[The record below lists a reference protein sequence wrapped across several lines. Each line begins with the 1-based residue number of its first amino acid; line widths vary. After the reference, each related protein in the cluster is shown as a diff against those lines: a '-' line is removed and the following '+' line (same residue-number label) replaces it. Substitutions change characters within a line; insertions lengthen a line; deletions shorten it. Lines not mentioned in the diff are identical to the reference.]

1 MIAIEYISHI
11 REWDKKEQ
19 TVSEHSN
26 NVAKIASEFGQAV
39 QMSHTAWLQGILHD
53 AGKLCEDFSKYIRG
67 KSDAKRGE
75 IDHSYMGA
83 KYLFALSQILCK
95 KNAFPM
101 DAALLIGRTILSH
114 HGLHDW
120 ITEEG
125 EDYFQ
130 KRISNRKHD
139 KEVIC
144 ALPEI
149 VSNETL
155 QKYYQESVKE
165 YDAMQQKMEQLY
177 KEMIAKGEQ
186 EKRNLSDDAKSV
198 IPSFYQG
205 FLERLMQSILMD
217 ADQTDA
223 ANFNDD
229 IVYTSPKESTAVW
242 DDMAKR
248 MQEKCTT
255 FRKKTDAISRQRMNI
270 SDRCAAFANHD
281 VKICRLV
288 VPTGGGKTLSALRFA
303 IDYSQK
309 HKIDQ
314 IFYIAPFN
322 SILEQNSDVI
332 REIAGE
338 KNFLEHHSNVFSQ
351 LEDDEKESEKLSDY
365 QMRTERWDV
374 PVIATTLVQF
384 LNALFDGKSSSVRR
398 MHHLCRAV
406 IIIDEVQAIPAK
418 CIHLFNLAMNF
429 LTHVCG
435 STVVL
440 CSATQPCLEQAAYP
454 ILLDK
459 QESMTADFQ
468 ADFDAFRRTV
478 LHSAGEKS
486 FSYEEAA
493 KFCTQQ
499 YQENGNLLLVVN
511 TKQAALTMF
520 QKLKERNGASATV
533 LHLSTNM
540 CPAHRRTVIQQMR
553 EQLAAHQPLICV
565 TTQLIEA
572 GVDISFRCV
581 VRSMSGL
588 DHAAQAAGRCNRN
601 GEYDCC
607 SVYLI
612 QLEEEKL
619 AAALKQIE
627 KEQEITKKIL
637 FFHEKEDL
645 LHPQIMQNY
654 FEGYL
659 TTFQNQ
665 FSYPLPDSDHETLL
679 RLLSTNSN
687 NAKRAEA
694 QMHGSVPL
702 RLKNHMQAFRTASKK
717 FQVIAEQTTDILVP
731 YGAGEKLIL
740 DLNGELYGN
749 AFPKLLRKA
758 QQYLV
763 SVYSGTLKAL
773 EAKDALIQLESGI
786 LALKSGFYS
795 SEQGICVDGM
805 ISMEECFL

>member
-1 MIAIEYISHI
+1 
-11 REWDKKEQ
+11 
-19 TVSEHSN
+19 
-26 NVAKIASEFGQAV
+26 
-39 QMSHTAWLQGILHD
+39 
-53 AGKLCEDFSKYIRG
+53 
-67 KSDAKRGE
+67 
-75 IDHSYMGA
+75 
-83 KYLFALSQILCK
+83 
-95 KNAFPM
+95 
-101 DAALLIGRTILSH
+101 
-114 HGLHDW
+114 
-120 ITEEG
+120 
-125 EDYFQ
+125 
-130 KRISNRKHD
+130 
-139 KEVIC
+139 
-144 ALPEI
+144 
-149 VSNETL
+149 
-155 QKYYQESVKE
+155 
-165 YDAMQQKMEQLY
+165 
-177 KEMIAKGEQ
+177 
-186 EKRNLSDDAKSV
+186 
-198 IPSFYQG
+198 
-205 FLERLMQSILMD
+205 
-217 ADQTDA
+217 
-223 ANFNDD
+223 
-229 IVYTSPKESTAVW
+229 
-242 DDMAKR
+242 
-248 MQEKCTT
+248 
-255 FRKKTDAISRQRMNI
+255 MNI

-338 KNFLEHHSNVFSQ
+338 ENFLEHHSNVFSQ

-374 PVIATTLVQF
+374 PMIATTLVQF

-429 LTHVCG
+429 LTHICG

-440 CSATQPCLEQAAYP
+440 CSATQPCLEQAEYP
-454 ILLDK
+454 ILLDE

-478 LHSAGEKS
+478 LHSAGKKS
-486 FSYEEAA
+486 FSYEDAA
-493 KFCTQQ
+493 DFCTEQ
-499 YQENGNLLLVVN
+499 YQKNGNLLLVVN

-520 QKLKERNGASATV
+520 QKLKERNSEFATV

-540 CPAHRRTVIQQMR
+540 CPAHRRTVIQQMQ

-619 AAALKQIE
+619 AAALKQIAD
-627 KEQEITKKIL
+627 EQEITKKIL

-645 LHPQIMQNY
+645 LHPEIMQCY
-654 FEGYL
+654 FKNYL

-665 FSYPLPDSDHETLL
+665 FSYSIPDLGNETLL

-687 NAKRAEA
+687 NVKRAEA
-694 QMHGSVPL
+694 ISPRL
-702 RLKNHMQAFRTASKK
+702 RDHAQAFRTAGKK

-731 YGAGEKLIL
+731 YGEGNDLISG
-740 DLNGELYGN
+740 LNGKLYEN
-749 AFPKLLRKA
+749 EYLKLLRKA
-758 QQYLV
+758 QPYFV

-773 EAKDALIQLESGI
+773 EAKEALTR
-786 LALKSGFYS
+786 LKSDVLSLKPGYYS
-795 SEQGICVDGM
+795 SEQGVCADGM

>member
-53 AGKLCEDFSKYIRG
+53 AGKLCTDFTEYIRG

-101 DAALLIGRTILSH
+101 GAALLIGRTILSH

-155 QKYYQESVKE
+155 QKYYLESVKE
-165 YDAMQQKMEQLY
+165 YAAMQQKMEQLY
-177 KEMIAKGEQ
+177 KEMIAKGEK
-186 EKRNLSDDAKSV
+186 EKRELSGDAKCV
-198 IPSFYQG
+198 IPAFYQG

-242 DDMAKR
+242 NDMAKR

-255 FRKKTDAISRQRMNI
+255 FRKKTDAISCQRMNI

-288 VPTGGGKTLSALRFA
+288 VPTGGGKTMSALRFA
-303 IDYSQK
+303 IEYSQK

-338 KNFLEHHSNVFSQ
+338 ENFLEHHSNVFSR
-351 LEDDEKESEKLSDY
+351 LEENENETERLSTY

-440 CSATQPCLEQAAYP
+440 CSATQPCLEQAEYP
-454 ILLDK
+454 ILLDE

-486 FSYEEAA
+486 FSYEDAA
-493 KFCTQQ
+493 DFCTEQ
-499 YQENGNLLLVVN
+499 YQKNGNLLLVVN

-520 QKLKERNGASATV
+520 QKLKERNSEFATV

-665 FSYPLPDSDHETLL
+665 FSYLLPDLGNETLL

-687 NAKRAEA
+687 NVKRAEA
-694 QMHGSVPL
+694 KTHKNIPPRL
-702 RLKNHMQAFRTASKK
+702 RNHAQAFRTAGKK

-731 YGAGEKLIL
+731 YGEGNDLIL
-740 DLNGELYGN
+740 DLNGGFYENEYL
-749 AFPKLLRKA
+749 KLLRKA
-758 QQYLV
+758 QPYLV
-763 SVYSGTLKAL
+763 SVYSGTLKVL
-773 EAKDALIQLESGI
+773 EAKDALIQLNSGV
-786 LALKSGFYS
+786 LALKSGYYS
-795 SEQGICVDGM
+795 SEQGVCADGM
-805 ISMEECFL
+805 ISMEECFV

>member
-11 REWDKKEQ
+11 RESNKKEQ
-19 TVSEHSN
+19 TVSEHCN

-39 QMSHTAWLQGILHD
+39 QMSNTAWLQGILHD
-53 AGKLCEDFSKYIRG
+53 AGKLCNDFSEYIHG

-155 QKYYQESVKE
+155 QSYYQESVKE
-165 YDAMQQKMEQLY
+165 YAAMQQKIEQLY
-177 KEMIAKGEQ
+177 KKMIAKGEQ

-198 IPSFYQG
+198 ILTFYQG

-242 DDMAKR
+242 NDMAKQ
-248 MQEKCTT
+248 MQKKCTA
-255 FRKKTDAISRQRMNI
+255 FRKKTDLISRRRMNI

-303 IDYSQK
+303 IEYSQK
-309 HKIDQ
+309 HNVNQ

-338 KNFLEHHSNVFSQ
+338 ENFLEHHSNVFSR
-351 LEDDEKESEKLSDY
+351 LEDDEKESEKLSTY

-374 PVIATTLVQF
+374 SVIATTLVQF

-429 LTHVCG
+429 LTHICG

-440 CSATQPCLEQAAYP
+440 CSATQPCLEQAEYP
-454 ILLDK
+454 ILLDE
-459 QESMTADFQ
+459 QESMTTDFQ

-478 LHSAGEKS
+478 LHSAGKKS
-486 FSYEEAA
+486 FSYEDAA
-493 KFCTQQ
+493 DFCTEQ
-499 YQENGNLLLVVN
+499 YQKNGNLLLVVN

-520 QKLKERNGASATV
+520 QKLKERNSEFATV

-588 DHAAQAAGRCNRN
+588 EHAAQAVGRCNRN

-619 AAALKQIE
+619 AAALKQIAD
-627 KEQEITKKIL
+627 EQEITKKIL

-645 LHPQIMQNY
+645 LHPEIMQNY
-654 FEGYL
+654 FENYL

-665 FSYPLPDSDHETLL
+665 FSYLLPDLGNETLL

-687 NAKRAEA
+687 NVKRAEA
-694 QMHGSVPL
+694 KTYKNIPPRL
-702 RLKNHMQAFRTASKK
+702 RNHAQAFRTAGKK

-773 EAKDALIQLESGI
+773 EAKDALIQLESGV
-786 LALKSGFYS
+786 LALKSGYYS
-795 SEQGICVDGM
+795 LEKGVCADGM

>member
-19 TVSEHSN
+19 TVSEHCN

-149 VSNETL
+149 ISNETL
-155 QKYYQESVKE
+155 QKYYLESVKE
-165 YDAMQQKMEQLY
+165 YAAMQQKMEQLY
-177 KEMIAKGEQ
+177 KEMIAKSEQ

-198 IPSFYQG
+198 IPAFYQG

-242 DDMAKR
+242 NDMAKR
-248 MQEKCTT
+248 MQEKCTA

-303 IDYSQK
+303 IEYSQK
-309 HKIDQ
+309 HNVNQ

-338 KNFLEHHSNVFSQ
+338 ENFLEHHSNVFSR
-351 LEDDEKESEKLSDY
+351 LEENENETEKLSTY

-440 CSATQPCLEQAAYP
+440 CSATQPCLEQAEYP
-454 ILLDK
+454 ILLDE

-478 LHSAGEKS
+478 LHAAGEKP

-645 LHPQIMQNY
+645 LHPEIMQCY
-654 FEGYL
+654 FKNYL

-665 FSYPLPDSDHETLL
+665 FSYLLPELGNETLL

-687 NAKRAEA
+687 NVKRAEA
-694 QMHGSVPL
+694 KTYKNIPPRL
-702 RLKNHMQAFRTASKK
+702 REHAQAFRTAGKK

-773 EAKDALIQLESGI
+773 EAKDALIQLESGV

>member
-1 MIAIEYISHI
+1 MAEYISHI
-11 REWDKKEQ
+11 RESDKKEQ

-53 AGKLCEDFSKYIRG
+53 AGKLCTDFTEYIRG

-83 KYLFALSQILCK
+83 KYLANLAIELYKESRL
-95 KNAFPM
+95 NP

-120 ITEEG
+120 LTEDG
-125 EDYFQ
+125 ENYFE
-130 KRISNRKHD
+130 KRTSIIKQD
-139 KEVIC
+139 KEVKC

-149 VSNETL
+149 VSDGTL
-155 QKYYQESVKE
+155 KKYYQESVKE

-242 DDMAKR
+242 DDMTKR

-338 KNFLEHHSNVFSQ
+338 ENFLEHHSNVFSQ

-374 PVIATTLVQF
+374 PMIATTLVQF
-384 LNALFDGKSSSVRR
+384 LNVLFDGKSSSVRR

-429 LTHVCG
+429 LTHICG

-440 CSATQPCLEQAAYP
+440 CSATQPCLEQAEYP
-454 ILLDK
+454 ILLDE

-468 ADFDAFRRTV
+468 ADFDAFRRTI
-478 LHSAGEKS
+478 LHSAGKKS
-486 FSYEEAA
+486 FSYEDAA
-493 KFCTQQ
+493 DFCTEQ
-499 YQENGNLLLVVN
+499 YQKNGNLLLVVN

-520 QKLKERNGASATV
+520 QKLKERNSEFATV

-619 AAALKQIE
+619 AAALKQIAD
-627 KEQEITKKIL
+627 EQEITKKVL

-645 LHPQIMQNY
+645 LHPEIMQCY
-654 FEGYL
+654 FKNYL

-665 FSYPLPDSDHETLL
+665 FSYSIPDLGNETLL

-687 NAKRAEA
+687 NVKRAEA
-694 QMHGSVPL
+694 QTHENIPPKL
-702 RLKNHMQAFRTASKK
+702 RNHAQAFRTAGKK

-731 YGAGEKLIL
+731 YGEGNDLIS
-740 DLNGELYGN
+740 DLNGKLYGN
-749 AFPKLLRKA
+749 EYLKLLRKA

-763 SVYSGTLKAL
+763 SVYSGTLKVL
-773 EAKDALIQLESGI
+773 EAKDALIQLNSGV
-786 LALKSGFYS
+786 LALKSGYYS
-795 SEQGICVDGM
+795 SEQGVCADGM
-805 ISMEECFL
+805 ISMEECFV

>member
-1 MIAIEYISHI
+1 MAEYISHI
-11 REWDKKEQ
+11 RESDKKEQ

-53 AGKLCEDFSKYIRG
+53 AGKLCTDFTEYIRG

-83 KYLFALSQILCK
+83 KYLANLAIEMYKESRL
-95 KNAFPM
+95 NP

-120 ITEEG
+120 LTEDG
-125 EDYFQ
+125 ENYFE
-130 KRISNRKHD
+130 KRTSIIKQD
-139 KEVIC
+139 KEVEC

-149 VSNETL
+149 VSDGTL
-155 QKYYQESVKE
+155 KKYYQESVKE

-177 KEMIAKGEQ
+177 KEMIAKGEK
-186 EKRNLSDDAKSV
+186 EKRELSGDAKCV
-198 IPSFYQG
+198 IPAFYQG

-229 IVYTSPKESTAVW
+229 IVYTSPKEPMGVW
-242 DDMAKR
+242 NNMEKQ
-248 MQEKCTT
+248 MQKKCTA
-255 FRKKTDAISRQRMNI
+255 FRKKTDLISRRRMNI

-303 IDYSQK
+303 IEYSQK
-309 HKIDQ
+309 HNVNQ

-338 KNFLEHHSNVFSQ
+338 ENFLEHHSNVFSR
-351 LEDDEKESEKLSDY
+351 LEENENETERLSTY

-429 LTHVCG
+429 LTHICG

-540 CPAHRRTVIQQMR
+540 CPVHRRTVIQQMR
-553 EQLAAHQPLICV
+553 EQLSAHQPLICV

-687 NAKRAEA
+687 NAKQAEA
-694 QMHGSVPL
+694 KMHGSVPL
-702 RLKNHMQAFRTASKK
+702 RLKNHMQAFRTAGKK

-773 EAKDALIQLESGI
+773 EAKDALIQLESGV
-786 LALKSGFYS
+786 LALKSGYYS
-795 SEQGICVDGM
+795 LEKGVCADGM

>member
-1 MIAIEYISHI
+1 MEYISHI

-19 TVSEHSN
+19 TVSEHCN
-26 NVAKIASEFGQAV
+26 NVAKIASEFGQAI

-53 AGKLCEDFSKYIRG
+53 VGKLCEDFSKYIRG

-155 QKYYQESVKE
+155 QKYYLESVKE
-165 YDAMQQKMEQLY
+165 YAAMQQKINELY
-177 KEMIAKGEQ
+177 KEMIAKGEK
-186 EKRNLSDDAKSV
+186 EKRELSGDAKCV
-198 IPSFYQG
+198 IPAFYQG

-229 IVYTSPKESTAVW
+229 IVYTSPKEPMGVW
-242 DDMAKR
+242 NNMEKQ
-248 MQEKCTT
+248 MQKKCTA
-255 FRKKTDAISRQRMNI
+255 FRKKTDLISRRRMNI

-303 IDYSQK
+303 IEYSQK
-309 HKIDQ
+309 HNVNQ

-338 KNFLEHHSNVFSQ
+338 ENFLEHHSNVFSR
-351 LEDDEKESEKLSDY
+351 LEENENETERLSTY

-429 LTHVCG
+429 LTHICG

-478 LHSAGEKS
+478 LHSAGKKS
-486 FSYEEAA
+486 FSYEDAA
-493 KFCTQQ
+493 DFCTEQ
-499 YQENGNLLLVVN
+499 YQKNGNLLLVVN

-520 QKLKERNGASATV
+520 QKLKERNGEFATV

-553 EQLAAHQPLICV
+553 KQLAAHQPLICV

-612 QLEEEKL
+612 QLKEEKL

-687 NAKRAEA
+687 NAKQAEA
-694 QMHGSVPL
+694 KMHGSVPL
-702 RLKNHMQAFRTASKK
+702 RLKNHMQAFRTAGKK

-731 YGAGEKLIL
+731 YEAGEKLIL

-773 EAKDALIQLESGI
+773 EAKDALIQLESGV
-786 LALKSGFYS
+786 LALKSGYYS
-795 SEQGICVDGM
+795 LEKGVCADGM

>member
-1 MIAIEYISHI
+1 MEYISHI
-11 REWDKKEQ
+11 RESDKKEQ

-26 NVAKIASEFGQAV
+26 NVAKIASEFGEAV

-53 AGKLCEDFSKYIRG
+53 AGKLCTDFTEYIRG
-67 KSDAKRGE
+67 KSDAQRGE

-83 KYLFALSQILCK
+83 KYLANLAIEMYKESRL
-95 KNAFPM
+95 NP

-120 ITEEG
+120 LTEDG
-125 EDYFQ
+125 ENYFE
-130 KRISNRKHD
+130 KRTSIIKQD
-139 KEVIC
+139 KEVEC

-149 VSNETL
+149 VSDGTL
-155 QKYYQESVKE
+155 KKYYQESVKE

-177 KEMIAKGEQ
+177 KEMIAKGEK
-186 EKRNLSDDAKSV
+186 EKRELSGDAKCV
-198 IPSFYQG
+198 IPAFYQG

-229 IVYTSPKESTAVW
+229 IVYTSPKEPTGVW
-242 DDMAKR
+242 NNMEKQ
-248 MQEKCTT
+248 MQKKCTA
-255 FRKKTDAISRQRMNI
+255 FRKKTDLISRRRMNI

-303 IDYSQK
+303 IEYSQK
-309 HKIDQ
+309 HNVNQ

-338 KNFLEHHSNVFSQ
+338 ENFLEHHSNVFSR
-351 LEDDEKESEKLSDY
+351 LEENENETEKLSTY

-429 LTHVCG
+429 LTHICG

-478 LHSAGEKS
+478 LHSAGKKS

-540 CPAHRRTVIQQMR
+540 CPVHRRTVIQQMR
-553 EQLAAHQPLICV
+553 EQLETQQPLICV

-694 QMHGSVPL
+694 QMHGSLPL
-702 RLKNHMQAFRTASKK
+702 RLKNHMQAFRTAGKR

-731 YGAGEKLIL
+731 YGAGEELIL
-740 DLNGELYGN
+740 DLNGKLYEN

-773 EAKDALIQLESGI
+773 EAKDALIQLESGV

-805 ISMEECFL
+805 ISMDACFL

>member
-11 REWDKKEQ
+11 RESNKKEQ
-19 TVSEHSN
+19 TVSEHCN

-53 AGKLCEDFSKYIRG
+53 AGKLCTDFAEYIRG

-83 KYLFALSQILCK
+83 KYLFAFAQIWYK
-95 KNAFPM
+95 KNAFSM
-101 DAALLIGRTILSH
+101 DTALLIGRTILSH

-155 QKYYQESVKE
+155 QSYYQESVKE
-165 YDAMQQKMEQLY
+165 YAAMQQKIEQLY
-177 KEMIAKGEQ
+177 KKMIAKGEQ

-198 IPSFYQG
+198 ILTFYQG

-242 DDMAKR
+242 NDMAKR

-255 FRKKTDAISRQRMNI
+255 FRKKIDAISRQRMNI

-338 KNFLEHHSNVFSQ
+338 ENFLEHHSNVFSR
-351 LEDDEKESEKLSDY
+351 LEENETEKLSTY

-440 CSATQPCLEQAAYP
+440 CSATQPCLEQAEYP
-454 ILLDK
+454 ILLDE
-459 QESMTADFQ
+459 QESMTTDFQ

-478 LHSAGEKS
+478 LHSAGKKS
-486 FSYEEAA
+486 FSYEDAA
-493 KFCTQQ
+493 DFCTEQ
-499 YQENGNLLLVVN
+499 YQKNGNLLLVVN
-511 TKQAALTMF
+511 TKQAALMMF
-520 QKLKERNGASATV
+520 QKLKERNSEFATV

-588 DHAAQAAGRCNRN
+588 EHAAQAAGRCNRN

-665 FSYPLPDSDHETLL
+665 FSYLLPELGNETLL

-687 NAKRAEA
+687 NVKRAEA
-694 QMHGSVPL
+694 KTHKNIPPRL
-702 RLKNHMQAFRTASKK
+702 RNHAQAFRTAGKK

-731 YGAGEKLIL
+731 YGEGNDLIL
-740 DLNGELYGN
+740 DLNGEFYENEYL
-749 AFPKLLRKA
+749 KLLRKA
-758 QQYLV
+758 QPYLV

-773 EAKDALIQLESGI
+773 EAKEALTQLKSDV
-786 LALKSGFYS
+786 LALKPGYYS
-795 SEQGICVDGM
+795 SEQGVCVDGM
-805 ISMEECFL
+805 ISMEKCFL

>member
-1 MIAIEYISHI
+1 MEYISHI
-11 REWDKKEQ
+11 RESDKKEQ

-39 QMSHTAWLQGILHD
+39 QMSDTAWLQGILHD
-53 AGKLCEDFSKYIRG
+53 AGKLCNDFTEYIRG

-83 KYLFALSQILCK
+83 KYLANLAIEMYKESRL
-95 KNAFPM
+95 NP

-120 ITEEG
+120 LTEDG
-125 EDYFQ
+125 ENYFE
-130 KRISNRKHD
+130 KRTSIIKQD
-139 KEVIC
+139 KEVEC

-149 VSNETL
+149 VSDGTL
-155 QKYYQESVKE
+155 KKYYQESVKE

-177 KEMIAKGEQ
+177 KEMIAKGEK
-186 EKRNLSDDAKSV
+186 EKRELSGDAKCV
-198 IPSFYQG
+198 IPAFYQG

-229 IVYTSPKESTAVW
+229 IVYTSPKEPTGVW
-242 DDMAKR
+242 NNMEKQ
-248 MQEKCTT
+248 MQKKCTA
-255 FRKKTDAISRQRMNI
+255 FRKKTDLISRRRMNI

-303 IDYSQK
+303 IEYSQK
-309 HKIDQ
+309 HNVNQ

-338 KNFLEHHSNVFSQ
+338 ENFLEHHSNVFSR
-351 LEDDEKESEKLSDY
+351 LEENENETERLSTY

-429 LTHVCG
+429 LTHICG

-540 CPAHRRTVIQQMR
+540 CPVHRRTVIQQMR
-553 EQLAAHQPLICV
+553 EQLSAHQPLICV

-687 NAKRAEA
+687 NAKQAEA
-694 QMHGSVPL
+694 KMHGSVPL
-702 RLKNHMQAFRTASKK
+702 RLKNHMQAFRTAGKK

-773 EAKDALIQLESGI
+773 EAKDALIQLESGV
-786 LALKSGFYS
+786 LALKSGYYS
-795 SEQGICVDGM
+795 LEKGVCADGM

>member
-53 AGKLCEDFSKYIRG
+53 AGKLCTDFTEYIHG
-67 KSDAKRGE
+67 ESDAKRGE

-114 HGLHDW
+114 HKLHDW

-155 QKYYQESVKE
+155 QKYYLESVKE
-165 YDAMQQKMEQLY
+165 YAAMQQKMEQLY
-177 KEMIAKGEQ
+177 KEMIVKGEQ
-186 EKRNLSDDAKSV
+186 EKRNLSNDAKSV
-198 IPSFYQG
+198 IPAFYQG

-242 DDMAKR
+242 NDMAKR

-255 FRKKTDAISRQRMNI
+255 FRKETDAISRQRMNI

-303 IDYSQK
+303 IEYSQK
-309 HKIDQ
+309 HNVNQ

-338 KNFLEHHSNVFSQ
+338 ENFLEHHSNVFSR
-351 LEDDEKESEKLSDY
+351 LEENENETEKLSTY

-418 CIHLFNLAMNF
+418 CVHLFNLAMNF
-429 LTHVCG
+429 LAHVCG

-454 ILLDK
+454 ILLDE

-478 LHSAGEKS
+478 LHAAGEKS

-493 KFCTQQ
+493 DFCTQQ

-540 CPAHRRTVIQQMR
+540 CPVHRRTVIQQMR

-588 DHAAQAAGRCNRN
+588 EHAAQAAGRCNRN

-645 LHPQIMQNY
+645 LHPEIMQCY
-654 FEGYL
+654 FKNYL

-665 FSYPLPDSDHETLL
+665 FSYLLPELGNETLL

-687 NAKRAEA
+687 NVKRAEA
-694 QMHGSVPL
+694 QTHKNIPPRL
-702 RLKNHMQAFRTASKK
+702 RNHAQAFRTAGKK

>member
-19 TVSEHSN
+19 TVSEHCN

-149 VSNETL
+149 ISNETL
-155 QKYYQESVKE
+155 QKYYLESVKE
-165 YDAMQQKMEQLY
+165 YAAMQQKMEQLY
-177 KEMIAKGEQ
+177 KEMIAKSEQ

-198 IPSFYQG
+198 IPAFYQG

-242 DDMAKR
+242 NDMAKR
-248 MQEKCTT
+248 MQEKCTA

-303 IDYSQK
+303 IEYSQK
-309 HKIDQ
+309 HNVNQ

-338 KNFLEHHSNVFSQ
+338 ENFLEHHSNVFSR
-351 LEDDEKESEKLSDY
+351 LEENENETEKLSTY

-440 CSATQPCLEQAAYP
+440 CSATQPCLEQAEYP
-454 ILLDK
+454 ILLDE

-478 LHSAGEKS
+478 LHAAGEKP

-645 LHPQIMQNY
+645 LHPEIMQCY
-654 FEGYL
+654 FENYL

-665 FSYPLPDSDHETLL
+665 FSYLLPELGNETLL

-687 NAKRAEA
+687 NVKRAEA
-694 QMHGSVPL
+694 QTHENIPPKL
-702 RLKNHMQAFRTASKK
+702 RNHAQAFRTAGKK

-773 EAKDALIQLESGI
+773 EAKDALIQLESGV

>member
-1 MIAIEYISHI
+1 
-11 REWDKKEQ
+11 
-19 TVSEHSN
+19 
-26 NVAKIASEFGQAV
+26 
-39 QMSHTAWLQGILHD
+39 
-53 AGKLCEDFSKYIRG
+53 
-67 KSDAKRGE
+67 GE

-83 KYLFALSQILCK
+83 KYLANLAIELYKESRL
-95 KNAFPM
+95 NP

-120 ITEEG
+120 LTEDG
-125 EDYFQ
+125 ENYFE
-130 KRISNRKHD
+130 KRTSIIKQD
-139 KEVIC
+139 KEVEC

-149 VSNETL
+149 VSDGTL
-155 QKYYQESVKE
+155 KKYYQESVKE

-177 KEMIAKGEQ
+177 KEMIAKGEK
-186 EKRNLSDDAKSV
+186 EKRELSGDAKCV
-198 IPSFYQG
+198 IPAFYQG

-229 IVYTSPKESTAVW
+229 IVYTSPKEPTGVW
-242 DDMAKR
+242 NNMEKQ
-248 MQEKCTT
+248 MQKKCTA
-255 FRKKTDAISRQRMNI
+255 FRKKTDLISRRRMNI

-303 IDYSQK
+303 IEYSQK
-309 HKIDQ
+309 HNVNQ

-338 KNFLEHHSNVFSQ
+338 ENFLEHHSNVFSR
-351 LEDDEKESEKLSDY
+351 LEENENETERLSTY

-429 LTHVCG
+429 LTHICG

-540 CPAHRRTVIQQMR
+540 CPVHRRTVIQQMR
-553 EQLAAHQPLICV
+553 EQLSAHQPLICV

-687 NAKRAEA
+687 NAKQAEA
-694 QMHGSVPL
+694 KMHGSVPL
-702 RLKNHMQAFRTASKK
+702 RLKNHMQAFRTAGKK

-773 EAKDALIQLESGI
+773 EAKDALIQLESGV
-786 LALKSGFYS
+786 LALKSGYYS
-795 SEQGICVDGM
+795 LEKGVCADGM

>member
-11 REWDKKEQ
+11 RESDKKEQ
-19 TVSEHSN
+19 TVSEHCN

-53 AGKLCEDFSKYIRG
+53 AGKLCTDFAEYIRG

-101 DAALLIGRTILSH
+101 GAALLIGRTILSH

-155 QKYYQESVKE
+155 QKYYLESVKE
-165 YDAMQQKMEQLY
+165 YAAMQQKMEQLY

-186 EKRNLSDDAKSV
+186 EKRNLSDDAKCV
-198 IPSFYQG
+198 IPAFYQG

-242 DDMAKR
+242 NDMAKR

-303 IDYSQK
+303 IEYSQK
-309 HKIDQ
+309 HNVNQ

-338 KNFLEHHSNVFSQ
+338 ENFLEHHSNVFSR
-351 LEDDEKESEKLSDY
+351 LEENENETEKLSTY

-406 IIIDEVQAIPAK
+406 MIIDEVQAIPAK

-429 LTHVCG
+429 LTHICG

-440 CSATQPCLEQAAYP
+440 CSATQPCLEQAEYP
-454 ILLDK
+454 ILLDE

-478 LHSAGEKS
+478 LHSAGKKS

-540 CPAHRRTVIQQMR
+540 CPVHRRTVIQQMR
-553 EQLAAHQPLICV
+553 EQLETQQPLICV

-694 QMHGSVPL
+694 QMHGSLPL
-702 RLKNHMQAFRTASKK
+702 RLKNHMQAFRTAGKR

-731 YGAGEKLIL
+731 YGAGEELIL
-740 DLNGELYGN
+740 DLNGKLYEN

-773 EAKDALIQLESGI
+773 EAKDALIQLESGV

-805 ISMEECFL
+805 ISMDACFL

>member
-1 MIAIEYISHI
+1 
-11 REWDKKEQ
+11 
-19 TVSEHSN
+19 
-26 NVAKIASEFGQAV
+26 
-39 QMSHTAWLQGILHD
+39 MSYTAWLQGILHD
-53 AGKLCEDFSKYIRG
+53 AGKLCTAFTEYIRG

-83 KYLFALSQILCK
+83 KYLANLAIEMYKESRL
-95 KNAFPM
+95 NP

-120 ITEEG
+120 LTEDG
-125 EDYFQ
+125 ENYFE
-130 KRISNRKHD
+130 KRTSIIKQD
-139 KEVIC
+139 KEVEC

-149 VSNETL
+149 VSDGTL
-155 QKYYQESVKE
+155 KKYYQESVKE

-177 KEMIAKGEQ
+177 KEMIAKGEK
-186 EKRNLSDDAKSV
+186 EKRELSGDAKCV
-198 IPSFYQG
+198 IPAFYQG

-229 IVYTSPKESTAVW
+229 IVYTSPKEPTGVW
-242 DDMAKR
+242 NNMEKQ
-248 MQEKCTT
+248 MQKKCTA
-255 FRKKTDAISRQRMNI
+255 FRKKTDLISRRRMNI

-303 IDYSQK
+303 IEYSQK
-309 HKIDQ
+309 HNVNQ

-338 KNFLEHHSNVFSQ
+338 ENFLEHHSNVFSR
-351 LEDDEKESEKLSDY
+351 LEENENETEKLSTY

-429 LTHVCG
+429 LTHICG

-440 CSATQPCLEQAAYP
+440 CSATQPCLEQAEYP
-454 ILLDK
+454 ILLDE

-478 LHSAGEKS
+478 LHSAGKKS

-540 CPAHRRTVIQQMR
+540 CPVHRRTVIQQMR
-553 EQLAAHQPLICV
+553 EQLETQQPLICV

-694 QMHGSVPL
+694 QMHGSLPL
-702 RLKNHMQAFRTASKK
+702 RLKNHMQAFRTAGKK

-731 YGAGEKLIL
+731 YGAGEELIL
-740 DLNGELYGN
+740 DLNGKLYEN

-773 EAKDALIQLESGI
+773 EAKDALIQLESGV

-805 ISMEECFL
+805 ISMDACFL

>member
-1 MIAIEYISHI
+1 MEYISHI

-19 TVSEHSN
+19 TVSEHCN
-26 NVAKIASEFGQAV
+26 NVAKIASEFGQVV
-39 QMSHTAWLQGILHD
+39 QMPHTAWLQGILHD
-53 AGKLCEDFSKYIRG
+53 AGKLCTDFTEYIRG

-83 KYLFALSQILCK
+83 KYLANLAIELYKESRL
-95 KNAFPM
+95 NP

-120 ITEEG
+120 LTEDG
-125 EDYFQ
+125 ENYFE
-130 KRISNRKHD
+130 KRISVEKQD
-139 KEVIC
+139 KEVKC

-149 VSNETL
+149 VSDETL
-155 QKYYQESVKE
+155 KKYYQESVKE
-165 YDAMQQKMEQLY
+165 YAAMQQKINELY
-177 KEMIAKGEQ
+177 KEMIAKGEK
-186 EKRNLSDDAKSV
+186 EKRELSGDAKCV
-198 IPSFYQG
+198 IPAFYQG

-229 IVYTSPKESTAVW
+229 IVYTSPKEPTGVW
-242 DDMAKR
+242 NDMAKR
-248 MQEKCTT
+248 MQEKCMT
-255 FRKKTDAISRQRMNI
+255 FRKKTDAISRRRMNI

-303 IDYSQK
+303 IEYSQK
-309 HKIDQ
+309 HDIEQ

-338 KNFLEHHSNVFSQ
+338 ENFLEHHSNVFSR
-351 LEDDEKESEKLSDY
+351 LEENENETERLSTY

-429 LTHVCG
+429 LTHICG

-440 CSATQPCLEQAAYP
+440 CSATQPCLEQAEYP
-454 ILLDK
+454 ILLDE

-478 LHSAGEKS
+478 LHSAGKKS

-540 CPAHRRTVIQQMR
+540 CPVHRRTVIQQMR

-627 KEQEITKKIL
+627 KEQEITKKIF

-687 NAKRAEA
+687 NAKQAEA
-694 QMHGSVPL
+694 KMHGSVPL
-702 RLKNHMQAFRTASKK
+702 RLKNHMQAFRTAGKK

-773 EAKDALIQLESGI
+773 EAKDALIQLESGV

>member
-11 REWDKKEQ
+11 RESDKKEQ

-53 AGKLCEDFSKYIRG
+53 AGKLCTDFTEYIRG

-83 KYLFALSQILCK
+83 KYLANLAIELYKESRL
-95 KNAFPM
+95 NP

-120 ITEEG
+120 LTEDREN
-125 EDYFQ
+125 YFE
-130 KRISNRKHD
+130 KRTSIIKQD
-139 KEVIC
+139 KEVEC

-149 VSNETL
+149 VSDGTL
-155 QKYYQESVKE
+155 KKYYQESVKE

-186 EKRNLSDDAKSV
+186 EKRELSGDAKCV
-198 IPSFYQG
+198 IPAFYQG

-229 IVYTSPKESTAVW
+229 IVYTSPKEPTGVW
-242 DDMAKR
+242 NNMEKQ
-248 MQEKCTT
+248 MQKKCTA
-255 FRKKTDAISRQRMNI
+255 FRKKTDLISRRRMNI

-303 IDYSQK
+303 IEYSQK
-309 HKIDQ
+309 HNVNQ

-338 KNFLEHHSNVFSQ
+338 ENFLEHHSNVFSR
-351 LEDDEKESEKLSDY
+351 LEENENETERLSTY

-429 LTHVCG
+429 LTHICG

-540 CPAHRRTVIQQMR
+540 CPVHRRTVIQQMR
-553 EQLAAHQPLICV
+553 EQLSAHQPLICV

-687 NAKRAEA
+687 NAKQAEA
-694 QMHGSVPL
+694 KMHGSVPL
-702 RLKNHMQAFRTASKK
+702 RLKNHMQAFRTAGKK

-773 EAKDALIQLESGI
+773 EAKDALIQLESGV
-786 LALKSGFYS
+786 LALKSGYYS
-795 SEQGICVDGM
+795 LEKGVCADGM

>member
-1 MIAIEYISHI
+1 MEYISHI
-11 REWDKKEQ
+11 RESDKKEQ

-26 NVAKIASEFGQAV
+26 NVAKIASEFGEAV

-53 AGKLCEDFSKYIRG
+53 AGKLCTDFTEYIRG
-67 KSDAKRGE
+67 KSDAQRGE

-83 KYLFALSQILCK
+83 KYLANLAIEMYKESRL
-95 KNAFPM
+95 NP

-120 ITEEG
+120 LTEDG
-125 EDYFQ
+125 ENYFE
-130 KRISNRKHD
+130 KRTSIIKQD
-139 KEVIC
+139 KEVEC

-149 VSNETL
+149 VSDGTL
-155 QKYYQESVKE
+155 KKYYQESVKE

-177 KEMIAKGEQ
+177 KEMIAKGEK
-186 EKRNLSDDAKSV
+186 EKRELSGDAKCV
-198 IPSFYQG
+198 IPAFYQG

-229 IVYTSPKESTAVW
+229 IVYTSPKEPTGVW
-242 DDMAKR
+242 NNMEKQ
-248 MQEKCTT
+248 MQKKCTA
-255 FRKKTDAISRQRMNI
+255 FRKKTDLISRRRMNI

-303 IDYSQK
+303 IEYSQK
-309 HKIDQ
+309 HNVNQ

-338 KNFLEHHSNVFSQ
+338 ENFLEHHSNVFSR
-351 LEDDEKESEKLSDY
+351 LEENENETEKLSTY

-429 LTHVCG
+429 LTHICG

-440 CSATQPCLEQAAYP
+440 CSATQPCLEQAEYP
-454 ILLDK
+454 ILLDE

-478 LHSAGEKS
+478 LHSAGKKS

-540 CPAHRRTVIQQMR
+540 CPVHRRTVIQQMR
-553 EQLAAHQPLICV
+553 EQLETQQPLICV

-694 QMHGSVPL
+694 QMHGSLPL
-702 RLKNHMQAFRTASKK
+702 RLKNHMQAFRTAGKK

-731 YGAGEKLIL
+731 YGAGEELIL
-740 DLNGELYGN
+740 DLNGKLYEN
-749 AFPKLLRKA
+749 VFPKLLRKA

-773 EAKDALIQLESGI
+773 EAKDALIQLESGV

-805 ISMEECFL
+805 ISMDACFL

>member
-1 MIAIEYISHI
+1 M
-11 REWDKKEQ
+11 
-19 TVSEHSN
+19 
-26 NVAKIASEFGQAV
+26 
-39 QMSHTAWLQGILHD
+39 
-53 AGKLCEDFSKYIRG
+53 
-67 KSDAKRGE
+67 
-75 IDHSYMGA
+75 
-83 KYLFALSQILCK
+83 
-95 KNAFPM
+95 
-101 DAALLIGRTILSH
+101 
-114 HGLHDW
+114 
-120 ITEEG
+120 
-125 EDYFQ
+125 
-130 KRISNRKHD
+130 
-139 KEVIC
+139 
-144 ALPEI
+144 
-149 VSNETL
+149 
-155 QKYYQESVKE
+155 
-165 YDAMQQKMEQLY
+165 
-177 KEMIAKGEQ
+177 
-186 EKRNLSDDAKSV
+186 
-198 IPSFYQG
+198 
-205 FLERLMQSILMD
+205 
-217 ADQTDA
+217 
-223 ANFNDD
+223 
-229 IVYTSPKESTAVW
+229 
-242 DDMAKR
+242 
-248 MQEKCTT
+248 
-255 FRKKTDAISRQRMNI
+255 
-270 SDRCAAFANHD
+270 
-281 VKICRLV
+281 
-288 VPTGGGKTLSALRFA
+288 
-303 IDYSQK
+303 
-309 HKIDQ
+309 
-314 IFYIAPFN
+314 
-322 SILEQNSDVI
+322 
-332 REIAGE
+332 
-338 KNFLEHHSNVFSQ
+338 
-351 LEDDEKESEKLSDY
+351 
-365 QMRTERWDV
+365 
-374 PVIATTLVQF
+374 
-384 LNALFDGKSSSVRR
+384 
-398 MHHLCRAV
+398 

-429 LTHVCG
+429 LTHICG

-440 CSATQPCLEQAAYP
+440 CSATQPCLEQAEYP
-454 ILLDK
+454 ILLDE

-478 LHSAGEKS
+478 LHSAGKKS
-486 FSYEEAA
+486 FSYEDAA
-493 KFCTQQ
+493 DFCTEQ
-499 YQENGNLLLVVN
+499 YQKNGNLLLVVN

-520 QKLKERNGASATV
+520 QKLKEQNSEFATV

-627 KEQEITKKIL
+627 KEKEITKKIL

-645 LHPQIMQNY
+645 LHPEIMQCY
-654 FEGYL
+654 FENYL

-665 FSYPLPDSDHETLL
+665 FSYLLPELGNETLL

-687 NAKRAEA
+687 NVKRAEA
-694 QMHGSVPL
+694 IPPRL
-702 RLKNHMQAFRTASKK
+702 RNHAQAFRTAGKK

-773 EAKDALIQLESGI
+773 EAKGALTQLKSDV
-786 LALKSGFYS
+786 LALKPGYYS
-795 SEQGICVDGM
+795 SEQGVCVDGM

>member
-1 MIAIEYISHI
+1 MEYISHI

-19 TVSEHSN
+19 TVSEHCN
-26 NVAKIASEFGQAV
+26 NVAKIASEFGQAI

-53 AGKLCEDFSKYIRG
+53 AGKLCTDFTEYIRG

-83 KYLFALSQILCK
+83 KYLANLAIELYKESRL
-95 KNAFPM
+95 NP

-120 ITEEG
+120 LTEDG
-125 EDYFQ
+125 ENYFE
-130 KRISNRKHD
+130 KRTSVIKQD
-139 KEVIC
+139 KEVKC

-149 VSNETL
+149 VSDGTL
-155 QKYYQESVKE
+155 KKYYQESVKE
-165 YDAMQQKMEQLY
+165 YDAMQQKMDQLY

-186 EKRNLSDDAKSV
+186 EKRELSDDAKSV
-198 IPSFYQG
+198 IPAFYHG

-242 DDMAKR
+242 NDMAKR
-248 MQEKCTT
+248 MQEKCTA
-255 FRKKTDAISRQRMNI
+255 FRKKTDAISRQRMDI
-270 SDRCAAFANHD
+270 SDRCSAFANHD

-309 HKIDQ
+309 HKINQ

-332 REIAGE
+332 REIARE
-338 KNFLEHHSNVFSQ
+338 ENFLEHHSNVFSQ
-351 LEDDEKESEKLSDY
+351 LEDDEKEIEKLSTY

-429 LTHVCG
+429 LTHICG

-440 CSATQPCLEQAAYP
+440 CSATQPCLEQAEYP
-454 ILLDK
+454 ILLDE

-478 LHSAGEKS
+478 LHSAGKKS

-493 KFCTQQ
+493 DFCTEQ
-499 YQENGNLLLVVN
+499 YQKNGNLLLVVN

-540 CPAHRRTVIQQMR
+540 CPVHRRTVIQQMR
-553 EQLAAHQPLICV
+553 EQLSAHQPLICV

-694 QMHGSVPL
+694 QMHGSLPL
-702 RLKNHMQAFRTASKK
+702 RLKNHMQAFRTAGKK

-773 EAKDALIQLESGI
+773 EAKDALIQLESGV

-795 SEQGICVDGM
+795 SEQGICADGM

>member
-1 MIAIEYISHI
+1 MEYISHI
-11 REWDKKEQ
+11 RESDKKEQ

-26 NVAKIASEFGQAV
+26 NVAKIASEFGEAV

-53 AGKLCEDFSKYIRG
+53 AGKLCNDFTEYIRG

-83 KYLFALSQILCK
+83 KYLANLAIEMYKESRL
-95 KNAFPM
+95 NP

-120 ITEEG
+120 LTEDG
-125 EDYFQ
+125 ENYFE
-130 KRISNRKHD
+130 KRTSIIKQD
-139 KEVIC
+139 KEVEC

-149 VSNETL
+149 VSDGTL
-155 QKYYQESVKE
+155 KKYYLESVKE
-165 YDAMQQKMEQLY
+165 YAAMQQKINELY
-177 KEMIAKGEQ
+177 KEMIAKGEK
-186 EKRNLSDDAKSV
+186 EKRELSGDAKCV
-198 IPSFYQG
+198 IPAFYQG

-229 IVYTSPKESTAVW
+229 IVYTSPKEPTGVW
-242 DDMAKR
+242 NNMEKQ
-248 MQEKCTT
+248 MQKKCTA
-255 FRKKTDAISRQRMNI
+255 FRKKTDLISRRRMNI

-303 IDYSQK
+303 IEYSQK
-309 HKIDQ
+309 HNVNQ

-338 KNFLEHHSNVFSQ
+338 ENFLEHHSNVFSR
-351 LEDDEKESEKLSDY
+351 LEENENETEKLSTY

-406 IIIDEVQAIPAK
+406 MIIDEVQAIPAK

-429 LTHVCG
+429 LTHICG

-440 CSATQPCLEQAAYP
+440 CSATQPCLEQAEYP
-454 ILLDK
+454 ILLDE

-540 CPAHRRTVIQQMR
+540 CPVHRRTVIQQMR
-553 EQLAAHQPLICV
+553 EQLETQQPLICV

-694 QMHGSVPL
+694 QMHGSLPL
-702 RLKNHMQAFRTASKK
+702 RLKNHMQAFRTAGKK

-731 YGAGEKLIL
+731 YGAGEELIL
-740 DLNGELYGN
+740 DLNGKLYEN

-773 EAKDALIQLESGI
+773 EAKDALIQLESGV

-805 ISMEECFL
+805 ISMDACFL

>member
-11 REWDKKEQ
+11 RESDKKEQ

-26 NVAKIASEFGQAV
+26 NVAKIASEFGQV
-39 QMSHTAWLQGILHD
+39 IQMPHTAWLQGILHD
-53 AGKLCEDFSKYIRG
+53 AGKLCNDFSEYIHG
-67 KSDAKRGE
+67 ESDAKRGE

-101 DAALLIGRTILSH
+101 GAALLIGRTILSH

-155 QKYYQESVKE
+155 QKYYLESVKE
-165 YDAMQQKMEQLY
+165 YAAMQQKMEQLY

-186 EKRNLSDDAKSV
+186 EKRNLSDDAKCV
-198 IPSFYQG
+198 IPAFYQG

-242 DDMAKR
+242 NDMAKR
-248 MQEKCTT
+248 MQEKCTA

-303 IDYSQK
+303 IEYSQK
-309 HKIDQ
+309 HDIEQ

-338 KNFLEHHSNVFSQ
+338 ENFLEHHSNVFSR
-351 LEDDEKESEKLSDY
+351 LEENENETERLSTY

-398 MHHLCRAV
+398 MHHLCCAV

-429 LTHVCG
+429 LAHVCG

-440 CSATQPCLEQAAYP
+440 CSATQPCLEQAEYP
-454 ILLDK
+454 ILLDE

-478 LHSAGEKS
+478 LHAAGEKS

-520 QKLKERNGASATV
+520 QKLKERNSEFATV

-619 AAALKQIE
+619 AAALKQIAD
-627 KEQEITKKIL
+627 EQEITKKIL

-645 LHPQIMQNY
+645 LHPEIMQCY
-654 FEGYL
+654 FKNYL

-665 FSYPLPDSDHETLL
+665 FSYLLPELGNETLL

-687 NAKRAEA
+687 NVKRAEA
-694 QMHGSVPL
+694 IPPRL
-702 RLKNHMQAFRTASKK
+702 REHAQAFRTAGKK

-763 SVYSGTLKAL
+763 SVYSETLKAL
-773 EAKDALIQLESGI
+773 EAKDALIQLESGV
-786 LALKSGFYS
+786 LTLKSGFYS

>member
-1 MIAIEYISHI
+1 MEYISHI
-11 REWDKKEQ
+11 RESDKKEQ

-26 NVAKIASEFGQAV
+26 NVAKIASEFGEAV

-53 AGKLCEDFSKYIRG
+53 AGKLCNDFTEYIHG
-67 KSDAKRGE
+67 ESDTQRGE

-120 ITEEG
+120 ITEKG

-155 QKYYQESVKE
+155 QKYYLESVKE
-165 YDAMQQKMEQLY
+165 YAAMQQKINELY
-177 KEMIAKGEQ
+177 KEMIAKGEK
-186 EKRNLSDDAKSV
+186 EKRELSGDAKCV
-198 IPSFYQG
+198 IPAFYQG

-248 MQEKCTT
+248 MQEKCST

-303 IDYSQK
+303 IEYSQK
-309 HKIDQ
+309 HNVNQ

-338 KNFLEHHSNVFSQ
+338 ENFLEHHSNVFSR
-351 LEDDEKESEKLSDY
+351 LEENENETEKLSTY

-429 LTHVCG
+429 LTHICG

-440 CSATQPCLEQAAYP
+440 CSATQPCLEQAEYP
-454 ILLDK
+454 ILLDE

-478 LHSAGEKS
+478 LHSAGKKS

-540 CPAHRRTVIQQMR
+540 CPVHRRTVIQQMR
-553 EQLAAHQPLICV
+553 EQLETQQPLICV

-572 GVDISFRCV
+572 GVDVSFRCV

-694 QMHGSVPL
+694 QMHGSLPL
-702 RLKNHMQAFRTASKK
+702 RLKNHMQAFRTAGKK

-731 YGAGEKLIL
+731 YGAGEELIL
-740 DLNGELYGN
+740 DLNGKLYEN

-773 EAKDALIQLESGI
+773 EAKDALIQLESGV

-805 ISMEECFL
+805 ISMDACFL

>member
-1 MIAIEYISHI
+1 MEYISHI
-11 REWDKKEQ
+11 RESDKKEQ

-26 NVAKIASEFGQAV
+26 NVAKIASEFGEAV

-53 AGKLCEDFSKYIRG
+53 AGKLCNDFTEYIHG
-67 KSDAKRGE
+67 ESDAQRGE

-120 ITEEG
+120 ITEKG

-155 QKYYQESVKE
+155 QKYYLESVKE
-165 YDAMQQKMEQLY
+165 YAAMQQKINELY
-177 KEMIAKGEQ
+177 KEMIAKGEK
-186 EKRNLSDDAKSV
+186 EKRELSGDAKCV
-198 IPSFYQG
+198 IPAFYQG

-229 IVYTSPKESTAVW
+229 IVYTSPKEPTGVW
-242 DDMAKR
+242 NNMEKQ
-248 MQEKCTT
+248 MQKKCTA
-255 FRKKTDAISRQRMNI
+255 FRKKTDLISRRRM
-270 SDRCAAFANHD
+270 
-281 VKICRLV
+281 KICRLV

-303 IDYSQK
+303 IEYSQK
-309 HKIDQ
+309 HNVNQ

-338 KNFLEHHSNVFSQ
+338 ENFLEHHSNVFSR
-351 LEDDEKESEKLSDY
+351 LEENENETEKLSTY

-406 IIIDEVQAIPAK
+406 MIIDEVQAIPAK

-429 LTHVCG
+429 LTHICG

-440 CSATQPCLEQAAYP
+440 CSATQPCLEQAEYP
-454 ILLDK
+454 I

-478 LHSAGEKS
+478 LHSAGKKS

-540 CPAHRRTVIQQMR
+540 CPVHRRTVIQQMR
-553 EQLAAHQPLICV
+553 EQLETQQPLICV

-694 QMHGSVPL
+694 QMHGSLPL
-702 RLKNHMQAFRTASKK
+702 RLKNHMQAFRTAGKR

-731 YGAGEKLIL
+731 YGAGEELIL
-740 DLNGELYGN
+740 DLNGKLYEN

-773 EAKDALIQLESGI
+773 EAKDALIQLESGV

-805 ISMEECFL
+805 ISMDACFL

>member
-1 MIAIEYISHI
+1 MEYISHI
-11 REWDKKEQ
+11 RESDKKEQ

-26 NVAKIASEFGQAV
+26 NVAKIASEFGEAV

-53 AGKLCEDFSKYIRG
+53 VGKLCEDFSKYIRG

-155 QKYYQESVKE
+155 QKYYLESVKE
-165 YDAMQQKMEQLY
+165 YAAMQQKMEQLY

-186 EKRNLSDDAKSV
+186 EKRNLSDDAKCV
-198 IPSFYQG
+198 IPAFYQG

-242 DDMAKR
+242 NDMAKR

-303 IDYSQK
+303 IEYSQK
-309 HKIDQ
+309 HNVNQ

-338 KNFLEHHSNVFSQ
+338 ENFLEHHSNVFSR
-351 LEDDEKESEKLSDY
+351 LEENENETEKLSDY

-406 IIIDEVQAIPAK
+406 MIIDEVQAIPAK

-429 LTHVCG
+429 LTHICG

-440 CSATQPCLEQAAYP
+440 CSATQPCLEQAEYP
-454 ILLDK
+454 ILLDE

-478 LHSAGEKS
+478 LHSAGKKS

-540 CPAHRRTVIQQMR
+540 CPVHRRTVIQQMR
-553 EQLAAHQPLICV
+553 EQLETQQPLICV

-694 QMHGSVPL
+694 QMHGSLPL
-702 RLKNHMQAFRTASKK
+702 RLKNHMQAFRTAGKR

-731 YGAGEKLIL
+731 YGAGEELIL
-740 DLNGELYGN
+740 DLNGKLYEN

-773 EAKDALIQLESGI
+773 EAKDALIQLESGV

-805 ISMEECFL
+805 ISMDACFL

>member
-1 MIAIEYISHI
+1 MAEYISHI
-11 REWDKKEQ
+11 RESDKKEQ

-53 AGKLCEDFSKYIRG
+53 AGKLCNDFTEYIRG

-83 KYLFALSQILCK
+83 KYLANLAIELYKESRL
-95 KNAFPM
+95 NP

-120 ITEEG
+120 LTEDG
-125 EDYFQ
+125 ENYFE
-130 KRISNRKHD
+130 KRTSIIKQD
-139 KEVIC
+139 KEVEC

-149 VSNETL
+149 VSDGTL
-155 QKYYQESVKE
+155 KKYYQESVKE

-177 KEMIAKGEQ
+177 KEMIAKGEK
-186 EKRNLSDDAKSV
+186 EKRELSGDAKCV
-198 IPSFYQG
+198 IPAFYQG

-229 IVYTSPKESTAVW
+229 IVYTSPKEPTGVW
-242 DDMAKR
+242 NNMEKQ
-248 MQEKCTT
+248 MQKKCTA
-255 FRKKTDAISRQRMNI
+255 FRKKTDLISRRRMNI

-303 IDYSQK
+303 IEYSQK
-309 HKIDQ
+309 HNVNQ

-338 KNFLEHHSNVFSQ
+338 ENFLEHHSNVFSR
-351 LEDDEKESEKLSDY
+351 LEENENETERLSTY

-429 LTHVCG
+429 LTHICG

-540 CPAHRRTVIQQMR
+540 CPVHRRTVIQQMR
-553 EQLAAHQPLICV
+553 EQLSAHQPLICV

-687 NAKRAEA
+687 NAKQAEA
-694 QMHGSVPL
+694 KMHGSVPL
-702 RLKNHMQAFRTASKK
+702 RLKNHMQAFRTAGKK

-773 EAKDALIQLESGI
+773 EAKDALIQLESGV
-786 LALKSGFYS
+786 LALKSGYYS
-795 SEQGICVDGM
+795 LEKGVCADGM

>member
-1 MIAIEYISHI
+1 MEYISHI
-11 REWDKKEQ
+11 REWDEKEQ
-19 TVSEHSN
+19 TVSEHCN
-26 NVAKIASEFGQAV
+26 NVAKIASEFGQV
-39 QMSHTAWLQGILHD
+39 IQMPHTAWLQGILHD
-53 AGKLCEDFSKYIRG
+53 AGKLCTDFTEYIRG

-83 KYLFALSQILCK
+83 KYLANLAIEMYKESRL
-95 KNAFPM
+95 NP

-120 ITEEG
+120 LTEDG
-125 EDYFQ
+125 ENYFE
-130 KRISNRKHD
+130 KRTSIIKQD
-139 KEVIC
+139 KEVER

-149 VSNETL
+149 VSDGTL
-155 QKYYQESVKE
+155 KKYYQESVKE
-165 YDAMQQKMEQLY
+165 YDAMQQKINELY
-177 KEMIAKGEQ
+177 KEMIAKGEK
-186 EKRNLSDDAKSV
+186 EKRELSGDAKCV
-198 IPSFYQG
+198 IPAFYQG

-229 IVYTSPKESTAVW
+229 IVYTSPKEPTGVW
-242 DDMAKR
+242 NNMEKQ
-248 MQEKCTT
+248 MQKKCTA
-255 FRKKTDAISRQRMNI
+255 FRKKTDLISRRRMNI

-303 IDYSQK
+303 IEYSQK
-309 HKIDQ
+309 HNVNQ

-338 KNFLEHHSNVFSQ
+338 ENFLEHHSNVFSR
-351 LEDDEKESEKLSDY
+351 LEENENETEKLSTY

-429 LTHVCG
+429 LTHICG

-440 CSATQPCLEQAAYP
+440 CSATQPCLEQAEYP
-454 ILLDK
+454 ILLDE

-478 LHSAGEKS
+478 LHSAGKKS

-540 CPAHRRTVIQQMR
+540 CPVHRRTVIQQMR
-553 EQLAAHQPLICV
+553 EQLETQQPLICV

-665 FSYPLPDSDHETLL
+665 FSYPLLDSDHETLL

-694 QMHGSVPL
+694 QMHGSLPL
-702 RLKNHMQAFRTASKK
+702 RLKNHMQAFRTAGKK

-731 YGAGEKLIL
+731 YGAGEELIL
-740 DLNGELYGN
+740 DLNGKLYEN

-773 EAKDALIQLESGI
+773 EAKDALIQLESGV

-805 ISMEECFL
+805 ISMDACFL

>member
-11 REWDKKEQ
+11 RESDKKEQ
-19 TVSEHSN
+19 TVSEHCN

-53 AGKLCEDFSKYIRG
+53 AGKLCTDFAEYIRG

-101 DAALLIGRTILSH
+101 GAALLIGRTILSH

-155 QKYYQESVKE
+155 QKYYLESVKE
-165 YDAMQQKMEQLY
+165 YAAMQQKMEQLY

-186 EKRNLSDDAKSV
+186 EKRNLSDDAKCV
-198 IPSFYQG
+198 IPAFYQG

-242 DDMAKR
+242 NDMAKR

-303 IDYSQK
+303 IEYSQK
-309 HKIDQ
+309 HNVNQ

-338 KNFLEHHSNVFSQ
+338 ENFLEHHSNVFSR
-351 LEDDEKESEKLSDY
+351 LEENENETEKLSDY

-406 IIIDEVQAIPAK
+406 MIIDEVQAIPAK

-429 LTHVCG
+429 LTHICG

-440 CSATQPCLEQAAYP
+440 CSATQPCLEQAEYP
-454 ILLDK
+454 ILLDE

-478 LHSAGEKS
+478 LHSAGKKS

-540 CPAHRRTVIQQMR
+540 CPVHRRTVIQQMR
-553 EQLAAHQPLICV
+553 EQLETQQPLICV

-694 QMHGSVPL
+694 QMHGSLPL
-702 RLKNHMQAFRTASKK
+702 RLKNHMQAFRTAGKR

-731 YGAGEKLIL
+731 YGAGEELIL
-740 DLNGELYGN
+740 DLNGKLYEN

-773 EAKDALIQLESGI
+773 EAKDALIQLESGV

-805 ISMEECFL
+805 ISMDACFL

>member
-1 MIAIEYISHI
+1 MEYISHI
-11 REWDKKEQ
+11 RIRESDKKEQ

-26 NVAKIASEFGQAV
+26 NVAKIASEFGEAV

-53 AGKLCEDFSKYIRG
+53 AGKLCTDFTEYIRG
-67 KSDAKRGE
+67 KSDAQRGE

-83 KYLFALSQILCK
+83 KYLANLAIEMYKESRL
-95 KNAFPM
+95 NP

-120 ITEEG
+120 LTEDG
-125 EDYFQ
+125 ENYFE
-130 KRISNRKHD
+130 KRTSIIKQD
-139 KEVIC
+139 KEVEC

-149 VSNETL
+149 VSDGTL
-155 QKYYQESVKE
+155 KKYYQESVKE

-177 KEMIAKGEQ
+177 KEMIAKGEK
-186 EKRNLSDDAKSV
+186 EKRELSGDAKCV
-198 IPSFYQG
+198 IPAFYQG

-229 IVYTSPKESTAVW
+229 IVYTSPKEPTGVW
-242 DDMAKR
+242 NNMEKQ
-248 MQEKCTT
+248 MQKKCTA
-255 FRKKTDAISRQRMNI
+255 FRKKTDLISRRRMNI

-303 IDYSQK
+303 IEYSQK
-309 HKIDQ
+309 HNVNQ

-338 KNFLEHHSNVFSQ
+338 ENFLEHHSNVFSQ

-374 PVIATTLVQF
+374 SVIATTLVQF

-429 LTHVCG
+429 LTHICG

-440 CSATQPCLEQAAYP
+440 CSATQPCLEQAEYP
-454 ILLDK
+454 ILLDE

-540 CPAHRRTVIQQMR
+540 CPVHRRTVIQQMR
-553 EQLAAHQPLICV
+553 EQLETQQPLICV

-572 GVDISFRCV
+572 GVDVSFRCV

-665 FSYPLPDSDHETLL
+665 FSYPLLDSDHETLL

-694 QMHGSVPL
+694 QMHGSLPL
-702 RLKNHMQAFRTASKK
+702 RLKNHMQAFRTAGKK

-731 YGAGEKLIL
+731 YGAGEELIL
-740 DLNGELYGN
+740 DLNGKLYEN

-773 EAKDALIQLESGI
+773 EAKDALIQLESGV

-795 SEQGICVDGM
+795 SEQGICADGM

>member
-1 MIAIEYISHI
+1 MEYISHI

-19 TVSEHSN
+19 TVSEHCN
-26 NVAKIASEFGQAV
+26 NVAKIASEFGQAI

-53 AGKLCEDFSKYIRG
+53 VGKLCEDFSKYIRG

-83 KYLFALSQILCK
+83 KYLANLAIEMYKESRL
-95 KNAFPM
+95 NP

-120 ITEEG
+120 LTEDG
-125 EDYFQ
+125 ENYFE
-130 KRISNRKHD
+130 KRTSIIKQD
-139 KEVIC
+139 KEVEC

-149 VSNETL
+149 VSDGTL
-155 QKYYQESVKE
+155 KKYYQESVKE

-177 KEMIAKGEQ
+177 KEMIAKGEK
-186 EKRNLSDDAKSV
+186 EKRELSGDAKCV
-198 IPSFYQG
+198 IPAFYQG

-229 IVYTSPKESTAVW
+229 IVYTSPKEPTGVW
-242 DDMAKR
+242 NNMEKQ
-248 MQEKCTT
+248 MQKKCTA
-255 FRKKTDAISRQRMNI
+255 FRKKTDLISRRRMNI

-303 IDYSQK
+303 IEYSQK
-309 HKIDQ
+309 HNVNQ

-338 KNFLEHHSNVFSQ
+338 ENFLEHHSNVFSR
-351 LEDDEKESEKLSDY
+351 LEENENETERLSTY

-429 LTHVCG
+429 LTHICG

-540 CPAHRRTVIQQMR
+540 CPVHRRTVIQQMR
-553 EQLAAHQPLICV
+553 EQLSAHQPLICV

-687 NAKRAEA
+687 NAKQAEA
-694 QMHGSVPL
+694 KMHGSVPL
-702 RLKNHMQAFRTASKK
+702 RLKNHMQAFRTAGKK

-773 EAKDALIQLESGI
+773 EAKDALIQLESGV
-786 LALKSGFYS
+786 LALKSGYYS
-795 SEQGICVDGM
+795 LEKGVCADGM

>member
-11 REWDKKEQ
+11 RESNKKEQ
-19 TVSEHSN
+19 TVSEHCN

-53 AGKLCEDFSKYIRG
+53 AGKLCTDFAEYIRG

-83 KYLFALSQILCK
+83 KYLFAFAQILCK
-95 KNAFPM
+95 KNALSM
-101 DAALLIGRTILSH
+101 DTALLIGRTILSH

-155 QKYYQESVKE
+155 QKYYLESVKE
-165 YDAMQQKMEQLY
+165 YAAMQQKMEQLY

-186 EKRNLSDDAKSV
+186 EKRNLSDDAKCV
-198 IPSFYQG
+198 IPAFYQG

-242 DDMAKR
+242 NDMAKR

-303 IDYSQK
+303 IEYSQK
-309 HKIDQ
+309 HNVNQ

-338 KNFLEHHSNVFSQ
+338 ENFLEHHSNVFSR
-351 LEDDEKESEKLSDY
+351 LEENENETEKLSTY

-429 LTHVCG
+429 LAHVCG

-440 CSATQPCLEQAAYP
+440 CSATQPCLEQAEYP
-454 ILLDK
+454 ILLDE
-459 QESMTADFQ
+459 QESMTTDFQ

-478 LHSAGEKS
+478 LHSAGKKS

-493 KFCTQQ
+493 DFCTEQ
-499 YQENGNLLLVVN
+499 YQKNGNLLLVVN

-520 QKLKERNGASATV
+520 QKLKERNSEFATV

-553 EQLAAHQPLICV
+553 KQLAAHQPLICV

-588 DHAAQAAGRCNRN
+588 EHAAQAAGRCNRN

-627 KEQEITKKIL
+627 KEKEITKKIL

-645 LHPQIMQNY
+645 LHPEIMQNY
-654 FEGYL
+654 FENYL

-665 FSYPLPDSDHETLL
+665 FSYLLPDLGNETLL

-687 NAKRAEA
+687 NVKRAEA
-694 QMHGSVPL
+694 KTYKNIPPRL
-702 RLKNHMQAFRTASKK
+702 RNHAQAFRTAGKK

-773 EAKDALIQLESGI
+773 EAKDALIQLESGV
-786 LALKSGFYS
+786 LALKSGYYS
-795 SEQGICVDGM
+795 LEKGVCADGM

>member
-11 REWDKKEQ
+11 RESNKKEQ
-19 TVSEHSN
+19 TVSEHCN

-53 AGKLCEDFSKYIRG
+53 AGKLCTDFAEYIRG

-83 KYLFALSQILCK
+83 KYLFAFAQIWYK
-95 KNAFPM
+95 KNAFSM
-101 DAALLIGRTILSH
+101 DTALLIGRTILSH

-130 KRISNRKHD
+130 KRISNQKHD
-139 KEVIC
+139 KEVIF

-155 QKYYQESVKE
+155 QSYYQESVKE

-198 IPSFYQG
+198 IPTFYQG

-242 DDMAKR
+242 NDMAKR

-255 FRKKTDAISRQRMNI
+255 FRKKIDAISRRRMNI

-303 IDYSQK
+303 IEYSQK
-309 HKIDQ
+309 HNVNQ

-338 KNFLEHHSNVFSQ
+338 ENFLEHHSNVFSR
-351 LEDDEKESEKLSDY
+351 LEENENETEKLSTY

-429 LTHVCG
+429 LTHICG

-440 CSATQPCLEQAAYP
+440 CSATQPCLEQAEYP
-454 ILLDK
+454 ILLDE
-459 QESMTADFQ
+459 QESMTTDFQ

-478 LHSAGEKS
+478 LHSAGKKS
-486 FSYEEAA
+486 FSYEDAA
-493 KFCTQQ
+493 DFCTEQ
-499 YQENGNLLLVVN
+499 YQKNGNLLLVVN

-520 QKLKERNGASATV
+520 QKLKERNSEFATV

-553 EQLAAHQPLICV
+553 EQLTAHQPLICV

-588 DHAAQAAGRCNRN
+588 EHAAQAAGRCNRN

-665 FSYPLPDSDHETLL
+665 FSYLLPELGNETLL

-687 NAKRAEA
+687 NVKRAEA
-694 QMHGSVPL
+694 KTHKNIPPRL
-702 RLKNHMQAFRTASKK
+702 RNHAQAFRTAGKK

-731 YGAGEKLIL
+731 YGEGNDLIL
-740 DLNGELYGN
+740 DLNGEFYENEYL
-749 AFPKLLRKA
+749 KLLRKA
-758 QQYLV
+758 QPYFV

-773 EAKDALIQLESGI
+773 EAKEALTQLKSDV
-786 LALKSGFYS
+786 LALKPGYYS
-795 SEQGICVDGM
+795 SEQGVCADGM

>member
-11 REWDKKEQ
+11 RESNKKEQ
-19 TVSEHSN
+19 TVSEHCN

-53 AGKLCEDFSKYIRG
+53 AGKLCTDFAEYIRG

-83 KYLFALSQILCK
+83 KYLFAFAQIWYK
-95 KNAFPM
+95 KNAFSM
-101 DAALLIGRTILSH
+101 DTALLIGRTILSH

-130 KRISNRKHD
+130 KRISNQKHD
-139 KEVIC
+139 KEVIF

-155 QKYYQESVKE
+155 QSYYQESVKE

-198 IPSFYQG
+198 IPTFYQG

-242 DDMAKR
+242 NDMAKR

-255 FRKKTDAISRQRMNI
+255 FRKKIDAISRRRMNI

-303 IDYSQK
+303 IEYSQK
-309 HKIDQ
+309 HNVNQ

-332 REIAGE
+332 REITGE
-338 KNFLEHHSNVFSQ
+338 ENFLEHHSNVFSR
-351 LEDDEKESEKLSDY
+351 LEENETEKLSTY

-418 CIHLFNLAMNF
+418 CIHLFNLAINF
-429 LTHVCG
+429 LTHICG

-440 CSATQPCLEQAAYP
+440 CSATQPCLEQAEYP
-454 ILLDK
+454 ILLDE

-478 LHSAGEKS
+478 LHSAGKKS

-493 KFCTQQ
+493 DFCTEQ
-499 YQENGNLLLVVN
+499 YQKNGNLLLVVN

-520 QKLKERNGASATV
+520 QKLKERNSEFATV

-588 DHAAQAAGRCNRN
+588 EHAAQAAGRCNRN

-619 AAALKQIE
+619 AAALKQIAD
-627 KEQEITKKIL
+627 EQEITKKIL

-645 LHPQIMQNY
+645 LHPEIMQNY
-654 FEGYL
+654 FENYL

-665 FSYPLPDSDHETLL
+665 FSYLLPDLGNETLL

-687 NAKRAEA
+687 NVKRAEA
-694 QMHGSVPL
+694 KTYKNIPPRL
-702 RLKNHMQAFRTASKK
+702 RNHAQAFRTAGKK

-731 YGAGEKLIL
+731 YRKGNDLIL
-740 DLNGELYGN
+740 DLNGEFYENEYL
-749 AFPKLLRKA
+749 KLLRKA
-758 QQYLV
+758 QPYLV

-773 EAKDALIQLESGI
+773 EAKEALTQLKSDV
-786 LALKSGFYS
+786 LALKPGYYS
-795 SEQGICVDGM
+795 SEQGVCVDGM

>member
-11 REWDKKEQ
+11 RESNKKEQ
-19 TVSEHSN
+19 TVSEHCN

-53 AGKLCEDFSKYIRG
+53 AGKLCTDFAEYIRG

-83 KYLFALSQILCK
+83 KYLFAFAQIWYK
-95 KNAFPM
+95 KNAFSM
-101 DAALLIGRTILSH
+101 DTALLIGRTILSH

-130 KRISNRKHD
+130 KRISNQKHD
-139 KEVIC
+139 KEVIF

-155 QKYYQESVKE
+155 QSYYQESVKE

-198 IPSFYQG
+198 IPAFYQG

-242 DDMAKR
+242 NDMAKR

-255 FRKKTDAISRQRMNI
+255 FRKKIDAISRQRMNI

-338 KNFLEHHSNVFSQ
+338 ENFLEHHSNVFSQ

-374 PVIATTLVQF
+374 SVIATTLVQF

-429 LTHVCG
+429 LTHICG

-440 CSATQPCLEQAAYP
+440 CSATQPCLEQAEYP
-454 ILLDK
+454 ILLDE
-459 QESMTADFQ
+459 QESMTTDFQ

-478 LHSAGEKS
+478 LHSAGKKS
-486 FSYEEAA
+486 FSYEDAA
-493 KFCTQQ
+493 DFCTEQ
-499 YQENGNLLLVVN
+499 YQKNGNLLLVVN
-511 TKQAALTMF
+511 TKQAALMMF
-520 QKLKERNGASATV
+520 QKLKERNSEFATV

-588 DHAAQAAGRCNRN
+588 EHAAQAAGRCNRN

-619 AAALKQIE
+619 AASLKQIAD
-627 KEQEITKKIL
+627 EQEITKKIL

-645 LHPQIMQNY
+645 LHPEIMQNY
-654 FEGYL
+654 FENYL

-665 FSYPLPDSDHETLL
+665 FSYLLPDLGNETLL

-687 NAKRAEA
+687 NVKRAEA
-694 QMHGSVPL
+694 KTYKNIPPRL
-702 RLKNHMQAFRTASKK
+702 RNHAQAFRTAGKK

-731 YGAGEKLIL
+731 YGKGNDLIL
-740 DLNGELYGN
+740 DLNGEFYENEYL
-749 AFPKLLRKA
+749 KLLRKA
-758 QQYLV
+758 QPYSV

-773 EAKDALIQLESGI
+773 EAKEALTQLKSDV
-786 LALKSGFYS
+786 LALKPGYYS
-795 SEQGICVDGM
+795 SEQGVCVDGM

>member
-1 MIAIEYISHI
+1 MEYISHI
-11 REWDKKEQ
+11 REWDEKEQ
-19 TVSEHSN
+19 TVSEHCN
-26 NVAKIASEFGQAV
+26 NVAKIASEFGQV
-39 QMSHTAWLQGILHD
+39 IQMPHTAWLQGILHD
-53 AGKLCEDFSKYIRG
+53 AGKLCTDFTEYIRG

-83 KYLFALSQILCK
+83 KYLANLAIEMYKESRL
-95 KNAFPM
+95 NP

-120 ITEEG
+120 LTEDG
-125 EDYFQ
+125 ENYFE
-130 KRISNRKHD
+130 KRTSIIKQD
-139 KEVIC
+139 KEVER

-149 VSNETL
+149 VSDGTL
-155 QKYYQESVKE
+155 KKYYQESVKE
-165 YDAMQQKMEQLY
+165 YDAMQQKINELY
-177 KEMIAKGEQ
+177 KEMIAKGEK
-186 EKRNLSDDAKSV
+186 EKRELSGDAKCV
-198 IPSFYQG
+198 IPAFYQG

-229 IVYTSPKESTAVW
+229 IVYTSPKEPTGVW
-242 DDMAKR
+242 NNMEKQ
-248 MQEKCTT
+248 MQKKCTA
-255 FRKKTDAISRQRMNI
+255 FRKKTDLISRRRMNI

-303 IDYSQK
+303 IEYSQK
-309 HKIDQ
+309 HNVNQ

-338 KNFLEHHSNVFSQ
+338 ENFLEHHSNVFSR
-351 LEDDEKESEKLSDY
+351 LEENENETEKLSTY

-406 IIIDEVQAIPAK
+406 MIIDEVQAIPAK

-429 LTHVCG
+429 LTHICG

-440 CSATQPCLEQAAYP
+440 CSATQPCLEQAEYP
-454 ILLDK
+454 ILLDE

-478 LHSAGEKS
+478 LHSAGKKS

-540 CPAHRRTVIQQMR
+540 CPVHRRTVIQQMR
-553 EQLAAHQPLICV
+553 EQLETQQPLICV

-694 QMHGSVPL
+694 QMHGSLPL
-702 RLKNHMQAFRTASKK
+702 RLKNHMQAFRTAGKK

-731 YGAGEKLIL
+731 YGAGEELIL
-740 DLNGELYGN
+740 DLNGKLYEN

-773 EAKDALIQLESGI
+773 EAKDALIQLESGV

-805 ISMEECFL
+805 ISMDACFL